1 MKQLRSSFYEPRY
14 LFDDEATARAHNAE
28 GYFKT
33 GDIAKRQG
41 SHYFIIGRASLDII
55 KSGGYKTSALDIER
69 EILGLPYISEVM
81 VVGVSDEEFGQ
92 RVGAVIS
99 LRQDRIPSLEHG
111 QLTLQ
116 KLRTDL
122 RGRLV
127 GYKMP
132 TLLRVVEGDLPKTA
146 SGKVLKKILGP
157 KYFPKGYE
165 VDYNVQ
171 VWRGGKA
178 RVTPEVM
185 AKL

>member
-1 MKQLRSSFYEPRY
+1 M
-14 LFDDEATARAHNAE
+14 
-28 GYFKT
+28 
-33 GDIAKRQG
+33 
-41 SHYFIIGRASLDII
+41 
-55 KSGGYKTSALDIER
+55 
-69 EILGLPYISEVM
+69 
-81 VVGVSDEEFGQ
+81 GVSDEEFGQ